1 MARIVIDSSDY
12 PLFIKDGL
20 VVFDNDT
27 IDLVE
32 KIENLKLV
40 NYPVLSEHHLECA
53 NWGMNIGNDEALQ
66 ALKSHGIKVVQY
78 SESPMINRKK

>member
-1 MARIVIDSSDY
+1 MARIVIDSSDS
-12 PLFIKDGL
+12 PLFIKDGF

-40 NYPVLSEHHLECA
+40 FYPVLSEHHLECA
-53 NWGMNIGNDEALQ
+53 NWGISIGSDEALE
-66 ALKSHGIKVVQY
+66 ALKSHGIKLVQY
-78 SESPMINRKK
+78 NESPMINRKK